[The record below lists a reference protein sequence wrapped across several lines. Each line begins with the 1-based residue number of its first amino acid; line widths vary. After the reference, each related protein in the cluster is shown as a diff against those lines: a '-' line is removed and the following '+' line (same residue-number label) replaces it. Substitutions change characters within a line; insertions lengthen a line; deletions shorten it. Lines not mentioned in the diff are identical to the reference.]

1 MKKLFVLLLLLAA
14 VGASAQERDSAKMA
28 EMKALF
34 GGTLLCGGSEPP
46 HSTNISLV
54 AAPNWLF
61 QSSPILDGG
70 FEPRMGYS
78 LGIDVARFLP
88 VRGLQI
94 KMGFRYNVWK
104 SSRCSDLIFED
115 DLLNG
120 PPYYPVHTC
129 LNLKDRTWQYFAG
142 LRWYPGWYVGRHW
155 SGYADMEI
163 GATDV
168 VANSVPGALRFT
180 AGLGAGMQWKPGE
193 HFALFAQPGARYIFP
208 NNLFSLRFL
217 PLHLEMGV
225 RWEW

>member
-1 MKKLFVLLLLLAA
+1 MKKLFVLLLVLMA
-14 VGASAQERDSAKMA
+14 VSASAQERDSAKQA

-34 GGTLLCGGSEPP
+34 GGTLLCGGVLTSPTT
-46 HSTNISLV
+46 SVSLI

-61 QSSPILDGG
+61 QFSPILNGG
-70 FEPRMGYS
+70 FEPRTGYS

-104 SSRCSDLIFED
+104 SKSCSDLIFED

-129 LNLKDRTWQYFAG
+129 LDLKDKTWQYFAG
-142 LRWYPGWYVGRHW
+142 LRWYPECFVGRRW
-155 SGYADMEI
+155 SGYTDLEI

-168 VANSVPGALRFT
+168 VANSNPGPLRFT
-180 AGLGAGMQWKPGE
+180 AGLGVGAQWKPGK
-193 HFALFAQPGARYIFP
+193 HFALFAQPGARYVFP
-208 NNLFSLRFL
+208 ANMYNFKFL
-217 PLHLEMGV
+217 ALHLEAGA